1 MPKNCLD
8 EKDMNFVHN
17 YFGKKETYKD
27 SFQSY
32 LGSNKEQ
39 LLSKCKNADLEK
51 IFGWYIDSN
60 ITVIR
65 KDASHKLSSHL
76 VWKEGMRVVRRKSNK
91 SKNEIIMLNMYDNY
105 KEKFGQEL
113 LDVYAEYE
121 DTYNEAGAL
130 YANPCEN
137 IYRMMYMF
145 RYFEYIERKYFM
157 SSIQKM
163 MAGEVR
169 RLDTLIDANSAW
181 KTKRL
186 ELKNRLKDDG
196 FRVNYSGI
204 ANLELV

>member
-1 MPKNCLD
+1 MSKNCLD
-8 EKDMNFVHN
+8 EKDLDFVHN
-17 YFGKKETYKD
+17 YFGNKETYKN

-32 LGSNKEQ
+32 VTSNKNT
-39 LLSKCKNADLEK
+39 LLQKCESADIDK

-60 ITVIR
+60 VQVIR

-91 SKNEIIMLNMYDNY
+91 SKNERIMLTMYDDY

-130 YANPCEN
+130 YSDPCEN

-157 SSIQKM
+157 SSIQRM
-163 MAGEVR
+163 MAGEVS
-169 RLDTLIDANSAW
+169 RLDTLIAANPSW
-181 KTKRL
+181 NKKRL
-186 ELKNRLKDDG
+186 NLKNKLKADG

-204 ANLELV
+204 ANRELV